1 MNGYLLLAIELAAI
15 LVVCVGVALF
25 LGWVLGKR
33 SARAKL
39 AAEQDSSSTP
49 ETDALKASRVNEKK
63 EPTPLTSRAVP
74 VIAQTSPVTAQSP
87 SPIVASASDPRQ
99 PVSSPSPFAPS
110 PSPTGNTTPAATGTA
125 QPDPLNDHTISDD
138 SDVDTHMIPRISD
151 QATSPAPEPKAADPR
166 LLEAEARANEA
177 ETKARDAETK
187 AREAEARV
195 EEANQRA
202 REAEAKAQEAEAKV
216 EEAEAKVEEAGQQIT
231 QADQRVTEAEAKAQ
245 EADQMAR
252 AAETRA
258 AEAETR
264 AQEANQH
271 INDAEQARRQVVE
284 LEERINKQEI
294 DMARLENRAT
304 TAWDKT
310 MPTLIERIESL
321 EDDLSHARREA
332 AELQAMLTSERDQ
345 ATPAPAPEADAEEEA
360 SEAEPVHEDPVDEDT
375 GQTEV
380 IKEDSWQTIGP
391 GTGAAQET
399 PIAFASSTLP
409 SMQPAKEHEEEDADT
424 EPEQDEESE
433 DLESAEETA
442 DAKADAPEEAES
454 ASVTAENATTEDAP
468 AEDAAKEAEPAS
480 VTAEDAATED
490 GSAEAV
496 DTDPVDESDK
506 HEEQQPTAEESVT
519 EESAEGEEPVVP
531 SHEQLA
537 PTAAVEH
544 EVEIPDHDTQDEEP
558 EAHDEEPEAHDE
570 EPEDLEPAAET
581 TDAKDDTPEEAES
594 ASVTAE
600 NATTEDAPA
609 EDAAKEAEPAS
620 VTAEDAATEDG
631 SAEAVDTDPVDE
643 SDKHEEQQPTAEE
656 SVTEESAEGE
666 EPVVPSHEQLAPT
679 AAVEHEVEIPDHD
692 TQGEEPEDLEPAE
705 ETADAKADAPEEAEQ
720 DEEATETR
728 LMPLIPEPT
737 FTDFDELTAAWKARE
752 TVRPEKKP
760 QSTTHTTTAWPEPE
774 DAEAVTATRLIPVI
788 KDEDPA
794 PRTNGT
800 NDLEALTDTGSFARL
815 IATGPAPEAPSF
827 TAPLDIPGTEYL
839 TPSTPAYPVTAH
851 HDDATIPDIPRIT
864 APIAQPF
871 DTKQNEATPDSRHDA
886 TPSTTDLLID
896 ETDVDEVPVTA
907 GLAEPEPAAD
917 PRINAGHIIAPQFS
931 MTKEH
936 DGILRSPLER
946 AGQQISISL
955 EEDYTLADP
964 IDDEIEVMDAPEEE
978 FPVGVGIPPEDYPRV
993 R

>member
-74 VIAQTSPVTAQSP
+74 VIAQTSPITAQSP

-110 PSPTGNTTPAATGTA
+110 TSPTGNTTPAETGTA
-125 QPDPLNDHTISDD
+125 RPDPLNDHTISDD

-166 LLEAEARANEA
+166 LLEAEVRANEA

-480 VTAEDAATED
+480 A
-490 GSAEAV
+490 
-496 DTDPVDESDK
+496 
-506 HEEQQPTAEESVT
+506 
-519 EESAEGEEPVVP
+519 
-531 SHEQLA
+531 
-537 PTAAVEH
+537 
-544 EVEIPDHDTQDEEP
+544 
-558 EAHDEEPEAHDE
+558 
-570 EPEDLEPAAET
+570 
-581 TDAKDDTPEEAES
+581 
-594 ASVTAE
+594 TAE

-609 EDAAKEAEPAS
+609 EDAPEEAEPVSA
-620 VTAEDAATEDG
+620 TAENAPEEDV

-643 SDKHEEQQPTAEE
+643 SDEHEEQQPTAEE

>member
-15 LVVCVGVALF
+15 LVVCVGLALF

-39 AAEQDSSSTP
+39 AAEQDSSQTP
-49 ETDALKASRVNEKK
+49 ATDALKTSRGEEKK
-63 EPTPLTSRAVP
+63 EPAPLTSRAVP
-74 VIAQTSPVTAQSP
+74 VTAQTSPVTTQPP
-87 SPIVASASDPRQ
+87 SPIVASASDPQQ

-110 PSPTGNTTPAATGTA
+110 PSPTGNAAPAETGTA
-125 QPDPLNDHTISDD
+125 RPDPLNDRTISDD
-138 SDVDTHMIPRISD
+138 SAVDTHLIPRIAD
-151 QATSPAPEPKAADPR
+151 QTTSPAPEPKASDPR
-166 LLEAEARANEA
+166 LLDAEARANEA
-177 ETKARDAETK
+177 ESKARDAESKTRDAETK
-187 AREAEARV
+187 AREAEARI

-216 EEAEAKVEEAGQQIT
+216 EAAEAKVEEAGQQIT
-231 QADQRVTEAEAKAQ
+231 QADQRVSEAEAKAQ
-245 EADQMAR
+245 EANQMAR

-264 AQEANQH
+264 VQEANQR

-332 AELQAMLTSERDQ
+332 AELQAMLASERDQ
-345 ATPAPAPEADAEEEA
+345 ATPTPAPEADTEEET
-360 SEAEPVHEDPVDEDT
+360 SEGEPVHEDT

-409 SMQPAKEHEEEDADT
+409 SMQPAKEDEGENEE
-424 EPEQDEESE
+424 PE
-433 DLESAEETA
+433 DLEPAEEAA
-442 DAKADAPEEAES
+442 DVKAAATEKPEPTN
-454 ASVTAENATTEDAP
+454 VTAEDAP
-468 AEDAAKEAEPAS
+468 AEDTPE
-480 VTAEDAATED
+480 EDAP
-490 GSAEAV
+490 AEAM
-496 DTDPVDESDK
+496 DTDPVDEKTDEN
-506 HEEQQPTAEESVT
+506 EEQQPTAEES
-519 EESAEGEEPVVP
+519 AEGEEPDVH

-537 PTAAVEH
+537 PTAVVEH
-544 EVEIPDHDTQDEEP
+544 EVEIPDHDT
-558 EAHDEEPEAHDE
+558 HDEEPA
-570 EPEDLEPAAET
+570 
-581 TDAKDDTPEEAES
+581 
-594 ASVTAE
+594 
-600 NATTEDAPA
+600 
-609 EDAAKEAEPAS
+609 
-620 VTAEDAATEDG
+620 
-631 SAEAVDTDPVDE
+631 
-643 SDKHEEQQPTAEE
+643 
-656 SVTEESAEGE
+656 
-666 EPVVPSHEQLAPT
+666 
-679 AAVEHEVEIPDHD
+679 
-692 TQGEEPEDLEPAE
+692 DLEPAE
-705 ETADAKADAPEEAEQ
+705 ETPDTNETADTKVAATEEPEP

-737 FTDFDELTAAWKARE
+737 FTNFDELTAAWKARE
-752 TVRPEKKP
+752 TVRSEEKP
-760 QSTTHTTTAWPEPE
+760 QSTSHTTTAWPEPE
-774 DAEAVTATRLIPVI
+774 DVEAVTATRLIPVI
-788 KDEDPA
+788 KDEEPA
-794 PRTNGT
+794 PRPNGKD
-800 NDLEALTDTGSFARL
+800 DLEALTDTGSFARL

-839 TPSTPAYPVTAH
+839 TPSTPAYPVTTH

-871 DTKQNEATPDSRHDA
+871 EAKQDDATPDSRHDA
-886 TPSTTDLLID
+886 TPSKSDLLID
-896 ETDVDEVPVTA
+896 ETEVDEVPVTA

-917 PRINAGHIIAPQFS
+917 PRVNAGHIIAPQFS

-946 AGQQISISL
+946 KGQQISISL

-964 IDDEIEVMDAPEEE
+964 IDEEIEVMDAPEEE
-978 FPVGVGIPPEDYPRV
+978 FPVGVGIPPEDYPRA

>member
-15 LVVCVGVALF
+15 LVVCVGLALF

-39 AAEQDSSSTP
+39 AAEQDSSQTP
-49 ETDALKASRVNEKK
+49 ATDALKTSRVEEKK

-74 VIAQTSPVTAQSP
+74 VTAQTSPVTTQPP
-87 SPIVASASDPRQ
+87 SPIVASASDPQQ

-110 PSPTGNTTPAATGTA
+110 PSPTGNAAPAETGTA
-125 QPDPLNDHTISDD
+125 RPDPLNDRTISDD
-138 SDVDTHMIPRISD
+138 SAVDTHLIPRIAD
-151 QATSPAPEPKAADPR
+151 QTTSPAPEPKASDPR
-166 LLEAEARANEA
+166 LLDAEARANEA
-177 ETKARDAETK
+177 ESKARDAETK
-187 AREAEARV
+187 AREAEVRI

-202 REAEAKAQEAEAKV
+202 R
-216 EEAEAKVEEAGQQIT
+216 
-231 QADQRVTEAEAKAQ
+231 EAEAKAQ

-264 AQEANQH
+264 VQEANQH

-332 AELQAMLTSERDQ
+332 AELQAMLASERDQ
-345 ATPAPAPEADAEEEA
+345 APPTPAPEADTEEEA
-360 SEAEPVHEDPVDEDT
+360 SEAEPVHEDT

-409 SMQPAKEHEEEDADT
+409 SMQPAKEDEGENEE
-424 EPEQDEESE
+424 PE
-433 DLESAEETA
+433 DLEPAEEAA
-442 DAKADAPEEAES
+442 DVKAAATEKPEPTN
-454 ASVTAENATTEDAP
+454 VTAEDAP
-468 AEDAAKEAEPAS
+468 AEDTPE
-480 VTAEDAATED
+480 EDAP
-490 GSAEAV
+490 AEAV
-496 DTDPVDESDK
+496 DTDPVDETEEN
-506 HEEQQPTAEESVT
+506 EEQQPTAEESIT
-519 EESAEGEEPVVP
+519 EDSTEGEEPDVH

-537 PTAAVEH
+537 PTAVVEH
-544 EVEIPDHDTQDEEP
+544 EVEIPDHDT
-558 EAHDEEPEAHDE
+558 HDEEPA
-570 EPEDLEPAAET
+570 
-581 TDAKDDTPEEAES
+581 
-594 ASVTAE
+594 
-600 NATTEDAPA
+600 
-609 EDAAKEAEPAS
+609 
-620 VTAEDAATEDG
+620 
-631 SAEAVDTDPVDE
+631 
-643 SDKHEEQQPTAEE
+643 
-656 SVTEESAEGE
+656 
-666 EPVVPSHEQLAPT
+666 
-679 AAVEHEVEIPDHD
+679 
-692 TQGEEPEDLEPAE
+692 DLEPAE
-705 ETADAKADAPEEAEQ
+705 ETPDTNETADTKVAATEESEP

-737 FTDFDELTAAWKARE
+737 FTNFDELTAAWKARE
-752 TVRPEKKP
+752 TVRSEEKP
-760 QSTTHTTTAWPEPE
+760 QSTSHTTTAWPEPE
-774 DAEAVTATRLIPVI
+774 DVEAVTATRLIPVI
-788 KDEDPA
+788 KEEEPA
-794 PRTNGT
+794 PRPNGKD
-800 NDLEALTDTGSFARL
+800 DLEALTDTGSFARL

-839 TPSTPAYPVTAH
+839 TPSTPAYPVTTH

-871 DTKQNEATPDSRHDA
+871 EAKQDDATPDSRHDA
-886 TPSTTDLLID
+886 TPSKSDLLID
-896 ETDVDEVPVTA
+896 ETEVDEVPVTA

-917 PRINAGHIIAPQFS
+917 PRVNAGHIIAPQFS

-946 AGQQISISL
+946 KGQQISISL

-964 IDDEIEVMDAPEEE
+964 IDEEIEVMDAPEEE
-978 FPVGVGIPPEDYPRV
+978 FPVGVGIPPEDYPRA

>member
-15 LVVCVGVALF
+15 LVVCVGLALF

-39 AAEQDSSSTP
+39 AAEQDSSQTP
-49 ETDALKASRVNEKK
+49 ATDALKTSRVEEKK

-74 VIAQTSPVTAQSP
+74 VTAQTSPVTTQPP
-87 SPIVASASDPRQ
+87 SPIVASASDPQQ

-110 PSPTGNTTPAATGTA
+110 PSPTGNAAPAETGTA
-125 QPDPLNDHTISDD
+125 RPDPLNDRTISDD
-138 SDVDTHMIPRISD
+138 SAVDTHLIPRIAD
-151 QATSPAPEPKAADPR
+151 QTTSPAPEPKASDPR
-166 LLEAEARANEA
+166 LLDAEARANEA
-177 ETKARDAETK
+177 ESKARDAETK
-187 AREAEARV
+187 AREAEARI

-216 EEAEAKVEEAGQQIT
+216 EAAEAKVEEAGQQIT
-231 QADQRVTEAEAKAQ
+231 QADQRVSEAEAKAQ
-245 EADQMAR
+245 EANQMAR

-264 AQEANQH
+264 VQEANQH

-332 AELQAMLTSERDQ
+332 AELQAMLASERDQ
-345 ATPAPAPEADAEEEA
+345 ATPTPAPEADTEEEV
-360 SEAEPVHEDPVDEDT
+360 SEAEPVHEDT

-409 SMQPAKEHEEEDADT
+409 SMQPAKEDEGENEE
-424 EPEQDEESE
+424 PE
-433 DLESAEETA
+433 DLEPAEEAA
-442 DAKADAPEEAES
+442 DVKAAATEKPEPAN
-454 ASVTAENATTEDAP
+454 VTAEDAP
-468 AEDAAKEAEPAS
+468 AEDTPE
-480 VTAEDAATED
+480 EDAP
-490 GSAEAV
+490 AEAV
-496 DTDPVDESDK
+496 DTDPVDEK
-506 HEEQQPTAEESVT
+506 TEEAEEQQPTAEESIT
-519 EESAEGEEPVVP
+519 EDSTESEEPDVH

-537 PTAAVEH
+537 PTAVVEH
-544 EVEIPDHDTQDEEP
+544 EVEIPDHDT
-558 EAHDEEPEAHDE
+558 HDEGPA
-570 EPEDLEPAAET
+570 DL
-581 TDAKDDTPEEAES
+581 K
-594 ASVTAE
+594 
-600 NATTEDAPA
+600 PA
-609 EDAAKEAEPAS
+609 EE
-620 VTAEDAATEDG
+620 T
-631 SAEAVDTDPVDE
+631 
-643 SDKHEEQQPTAEE
+643 
-656 SVTEESAEGE
+656 
-666 EPVVPSHEQLAPT
+666 
-679 AAVEHEVEIPDHD
+679 PD
-692 TQGEEPEDLEPAE
+692 AE
-705 ETADAKADAPEEAEQ
+705 ETADTKVAATKESEPEQ
-720 DEEATETR
+720 EATETR

-737 FTDFDELTAAWKARE
+737 FTNFDELTAAWKARE
-752 TVRPEKKP
+752 TVRSEEKP
-760 QSTTHTTTAWPEPE
+760 QSTSHTTTAWPEPE
-774 DAEAVTATRLIPVI
+774 DVEAVTATRLIPVI
-788 KDEDPA
+788 KEEEPA
-794 PRTNGT
+794 PRPNGKD
-800 NDLEALTDTGSFARL
+800 DLEALTDTGSFARL

-839 TPSTPAYPVTAH
+839 TPSTPAYPVTTH

-871 DTKQNEATPDSRHDA
+871 EAKQDDATPDSRHDA
-886 TPSTTDLLID
+886 TPSKSDLLID
-896 ETDVDEVPVTA
+896 ETEVDEVPVTA

-917 PRINAGHIIAPQFS
+917 PRVNAGHIIAPQFS

-946 AGQQISISL
+946 KGQQISISL

-964 IDDEIEVMDAPEEE
+964 INEEIEVMDAPEEE
-978 FPVGVGIPPEDYPRV
+978 FPVGVGIPPEDYPRA

>member
-15 LVVCVGVALF
+15 LVVCVGLALF

-39 AAEQDSSSTP
+39 AAEQDSSQTP
-49 ETDALKASRVNEKK
+49 ATDALKTSRVEEKK

-74 VIAQTSPVTAQSP
+74 VTAQTSPVTTQSP
-87 SPIVASASDPRQ
+87 SPIVASASDPQQ

-110 PSPTGNTTPAATGTA
+110 PSPTGNAAPAETGTA
-125 QPDPLNDHTISDD
+125 RPDPLNDHTISDD
-138 SDVDTHMIPRISD
+138 SAVDTHLIPRIAD
-151 QATSPAPEPKAADPR
+151 QTTSPAPEPEASDPR
-166 LLEAEARANEA
+166 LLDAEARANEA
-177 ETKARDAETK
+177 ESKARDAETK
-187 AREAEARV
+187 AREAEVRI

-216 EEAEAKVEEAGQQIT
+216 EAAEAKVEEAGQQIT
-231 QADQRVTEAEAKAQ
+231 QADQRVSEAEAKAQ

-264 AQEANQH
+264 VQEANQH

-332 AELQAMLTSERDQ
+332 AELQAMLASERDQ
-345 ATPAPAPEADAEEEA
+345 ATPTPAPEADTEEEA
-360 SEAEPVHEDPVDEDT
+360 SEAEPVHEDIVDEAT

-399 PIAFASSTLP
+399 PITFASSALP
-409 SMQPAKEHEEEDADT
+409 SMQPATEDEGENEE
-424 EPEQDEESE
+424 PE

-442 DAKADAPEEAES
+442 DAEEAADTEETADTKADATEEPEP
-454 ASVTAENATTEDAP
+454 T
-468 AEDAAKEAEPAS
+468 S
-480 VTAEDAATED
+480 VTAEDAP
-490 GSAEAV
+490 AEPV
-496 DTDPVDESDK
+496 DTDPVDEKTDGTEEN
-506 HEEQQPTAEESVT
+506 EEQQPTAEESAT
-519 EESAEGEEPVVP
+519 EESA
-531 SHEQLA
+531 A
-537 PTAAVEH
+537 T
-544 EVEIPDHDTQDEEP
+544 EEP
-558 EAHDEEPEAHDE
+558 EP
-570 EPEDLEPAAET
+570 
-581 TDAKDDTPEEAES
+581 
-594 ASVTAE
+594 
-600 NATTEDAPA
+600 
-609 EDAAKEAEPAS
+609 
-620 VTAEDAATEDG
+620 
-631 SAEAVDTDPVDE
+631 
-643 SDKHEEQQPTAEE
+643 
-656 SVTEESAEGE
+656 
-666 EPVVPSHEQLAPT
+666 
-679 AAVEHEVEIPDHD
+679 
-692 TQGEEPEDLEPAE
+692 
-705 ETADAKADAPEEAEQ
+705 

-737 FTDFDELTAAWKARE
+737 FTNFDELTAAWKERE
-752 TVRPEKKP
+752 TVRSEEKP
-760 QSTTHTTTAWPEPE
+760 QSTSHTTAWPEPE
-774 DAEAVTATRLIPVI
+774 DVEAVTATRLIPVI
-788 KDEDPA
+788 KDEEPA
-794 PRTNGT
+794 PRPNGKD
-800 NDLEALTDTGSFARL
+800 DLEALTDTGSFARL

-871 DTKQNEATPDSRHDA
+871 EAKQDDATPDSRHDA
-886 TPSTTDLLID
+886 TPSKSDLLID
-896 ETDVDEVPVTA
+896 ETEVDEVPVTA

-917 PRINAGHIIAPQFS
+917 PRVNAGHIIAPQFS

-946 AGQQISISL
+946 KGQQISISL

-964 IDDEIEVMDAPEEE
+964 IDEEIEVMDAPEEE
-978 FPVGVGIPPEDYPRV
+978 FPVGVGIPPEDYPRA

>member
-15 LVVCVGVALF
+15 LVVCVGLALF

-39 AAEQDSSSTP
+39 AAEQDSSQTP
-49 ETDALKASRVNEKK
+49 ATDALKTSRGEEKK
-63 EPTPLTSRAVP
+63 EPAPLTSRAVP
-74 VIAQTSPVTAQSP
+74 VTAQTSPVTTQPP
-87 SPIVASASDPRQ
+87 SPIVASASDPQQ

-110 PSPTGNTTPAATGTA
+110 PSPTGNAAPAETGTA
-125 QPDPLNDHTISDD
+125 RPDPLNDRTISDD
-138 SDVDTHMIPRISD
+138 SAVDTHLIPRIAD
-151 QATSPAPEPKAADPR
+151 QTTSPAPEPKASDPR
-166 LLEAEARANEA
+166 LLDAEARANEA
-177 ETKARDAETK
+177 ESKARDAESK
-187 AREAEARV
+187 AREAEARI

-216 EEAEAKVEEAGQQIT
+216 EAAEAKVEEAGQQIT
-231 QADQRVTEAEAKAQ
+231 QADQRVSEAEAKAQ
-245 EADQMAR
+245 EANQMAR

-264 AQEANQH
+264 VQEANQR

-332 AELQAMLTSERDQ
+332 AELQAMLASERDQ
-345 ATPAPAPEADAEEEA
+345 ATPTPAPEADTEEET
-360 SEAEPVHEDPVDEDT
+360 SEGEPVHEDT

-409 SMQPAKEHEEEDADT
+409 SMQPAKEDEGENEE
-424 EPEQDEESE
+424 PE
-433 DLESAEETA
+433 DLEPAEEAA
-442 DAKADAPEEAES
+442 DVKAAATEKPEPAN
-454 ASVTAENATTEDAP
+454 VTAEDAP
-468 AEDAAKEAEPAS
+468 AEDTPE
-480 VTAEDAATED
+480 EDAP
-490 GSAEAV
+490 AEAM
-496 DTDPVDESDK
+496 DTDPVDEKTDETEEN
-506 HEEQQPTAEESVT
+506 EEQQPTAEESIT
-519 EESAEGEEPVVP
+519 EDSTESEEPDVH

-537 PTAAVEH
+537 PTAVVEH
-544 EVEIPDHDTQDEEP
+544 EVEIPDHDT
-558 EAHDEEPEAHDE
+558 HDEEPA
-570 EPEDLEPAAET
+570 
-581 TDAKDDTPEEAES
+581 
-594 ASVTAE
+594 
-600 NATTEDAPA
+600 
-609 EDAAKEAEPAS
+609 
-620 VTAEDAATEDG
+620 
-631 SAEAVDTDPVDE
+631 
-643 SDKHEEQQPTAEE
+643 
-656 SVTEESAEGE
+656 
-666 EPVVPSHEQLAPT
+666 
-679 AAVEHEVEIPDHD
+679 
-692 TQGEEPEDLEPAE
+692 DLEPAE
-705 ETADAKADAPEEAEQ
+705 ETPDTNETADTKVAATEEPEP

-737 FTDFDELTAAWKARE
+737 FTNFDEFTAAWKARE
-752 TVRPEKKP
+752 TARSEKKP
-760 QSTTHTTTAWPEPE
+760 QSTSHTTTAWPEPE
-774 DAEAVTATRLIPVI
+774 DVEAVTATRLIPVI
-788 KDEDPA
+788 KDEEPA
-794 PRTNGT
+794 PRPNGKD
-800 NDLEALTDTGSFARL
+800 DLEALTDTGSFARL

-827 TAPLDIPGTEYL
+827 TAPLDIPETEYL
-839 TPSTPAYPVTAH
+839 TPSTPAYPVTTH

-871 DTKQNEATPDSRHDA
+871 EAKQDDATPDSRHDA
-886 TPSTTDLLID
+886 TPSKSDLLID
-896 ETDVDEVPVTA
+896 ETEVDEVPVTA

-917 PRINAGHIIAPQFS
+917 PRVNAGHIIAPQFS

-946 AGQQISISL
+946 KGQQISISL

-964 IDDEIEVMDAPEEE
+964 IDEEIEVMDAPEEE
-978 FPVGVGIPPEDYPRV
+978 FPVGVGIPPEDYPRA

>member
-15 LVVCVGVALF
+15 LVVCVGLALF

-39 AAEQDSSSTP
+39 AAEQDSSQTP
-49 ETDALKASRVNEKK
+49 ATDALKTSRVEEKK

-74 VIAQTSPVTAQSP
+74 VTAQTSPVTTQPP
-87 SPIVASASDPRQ
+87 SPIVASASDPQQ

-110 PSPTGNTTPAATGTA
+110 PSPTGNAAPAETGTA
-125 QPDPLNDHTISDD
+125 RPDPLNDRTISDD
-138 SDVDTHMIPRISD
+138 SAVDTHLIPRIAD
-151 QATSPAPEPKAADPR
+151 QTTSPAPEPKASDPR
-166 LLEAEARANEA
+166 LLDAEARANEA
-177 ETKARDAETK
+177 ESKARDAETK
-187 AREAEARV
+187 AREAEARI

-216 EEAEAKVEEAGQQIT
+216 EAAEAKVEEAGQQIT
-231 QADQRVTEAEAKAQ
+231 QADQRVSEAEAKAQ

-264 AQEANQH
+264 MQEANQH

-332 AELQAMLTSERDQ
+332 AELQAMLASERDQ
-345 ATPAPAPEADAEEEA
+345 ATPTPAPEADTEEET
-360 SEAEPVHEDPVDEDT
+360 SEGEPVHEDT

-409 SMQPAKEHEEEDADT
+409 SMQPAKEDEGENEE
-424 EPEQDEESE
+424 PE
-433 DLESAEETA
+433 DLEPAEEAA
-442 DAKADAPEEAES
+442 DVKAAATEEPEPAN
-454 ASVTAENATTEDAP
+454 VTAEDAP
-468 AEDAAKEAEPAS
+468 AEDTPE
-480 VTAEDAATED
+480 EDAP
-490 GSAEAV
+490 AEAM
-496 DTDPVDESDK
+496 DTDPVDEKTDETEEN
-506 HEEQQPTAEESVT
+506 EEQQPTAEESIT
-519 EESAEGEEPVVP
+519 EDSTESEEPDVH

-537 PTAAVEH
+537 PTAVVEH
-544 EVEIPDHDTQDEEP
+544 EVEIPDHDT
-558 EAHDEEPEAHDE
+558 HDEEPA
-570 EPEDLEPAAET
+570 DL
-581 TDAKDDTPEEAES
+581 
-594 ASVTAE
+594 
-600 NATTEDAPA
+600 
-609 EDAAKEAEPAS
+609 
-620 VTAEDAATEDG
+620 
-631 SAEAVDTDPVDE
+631 
-643 SDKHEEQQPTAEE
+643 
-656 SVTEESAEGE
+656 ESAEE
-666 EPVVPSHEQLAPT
+666 
-679 AAVEHEVEIPDHD
+679 AAD
-692 TQGEEPEDLEPAE
+692 TE
-705 ETADAKADAPEEAEQ
+705 ETADTKVAATEEPEP

-737 FTDFDELTAAWKARE
+737 FTNFDELTAAWKARE
-752 TVRPEKKP
+752 TVRSEEKP
-760 QSTTHTTTAWPEPE
+760 QSTSHTTAWPEPE
-774 DAEAVTATRLIPVI
+774 DVEAVTATRLIPVI
-788 KDEDPA
+788 KEEEPA
-794 PRTNGT
+794 PRPNGKD
-800 NDLEALTDTGSFARL
+800 DLEALTDTGSFARL

-839 TPSTPAYPVTAH
+839 TPSTPAYPVTTH

-871 DTKQNEATPDSRHDA
+871 EAKQDDATPDSRHDA
-886 TPSTTDLLID
+886 TPSKSDLLID
-896 ETDVDEVPVTA
+896 ETEVDEVPVTA

-917 PRINAGHIIAPQFS
+917 PRVNAGHIIAPQFS

-946 AGQQISISL
+946 KGQQISISL

-964 IDDEIEVMDAPEEE
+964 IDEEIEVMDAPEEE
-978 FPVGVGIPPEDYPRV
+978 FPVGVGIPPEDYPRP

>member
-15 LVVCVGVALF
+15 LVVCVGLALF

-39 AAEQDSSSTP
+39 AAEQDSSQTP
-49 ETDALKASRVNEKK
+49 ATDALKTSRVEEKK

-74 VIAQTSPVTAQSP
+74 VTAQTSPVTTQSP
-87 SPIVASASDPRQ
+87 SPIVASASDPQQ

-110 PSPTGNTTPAATGTA
+110 PSPTGNAAPAETGTA
-125 QPDPLNDHTISDD
+125 RPDPLNDHTISDD
-138 SDVDTHMIPRISD
+138 SAVDTHLIPRIAD
-151 QATSPAPEPKAADPR
+151 QTTSPAPEPEASDPR
-166 LLEAEARANEA
+166 LLDAEARANEA
-177 ETKARDAETK
+177 ESKARDAETK
-187 AREAEARV
+187 AREAEVRI

-216 EEAEAKVEEAGQQIT
+216 EAAEAKVEEAGQQIT
-231 QADQRVTEAEAKAQ
+231 QADQRVSEAEAKAQ

-264 AQEANQH
+264 VQEANQH

-332 AELQAMLTSERDQ
+332 AELQAMLASERDQ
-345 ATPAPAPEADAEEEA
+345 ATPTPAPEADTEEET
-360 SEAEPVHEDPVDEDT
+360 SEAEPVHEDIVDEAT

-399 PIAFASSTLP
+399 PITFASSALP
-409 SMQPAKEHEEEDADT
+409 SMQPATEDEGENEE
-424 EPEQDEESE
+424 PE

-442 DAKADAPEEAES
+442 DAEEAADTEETADTKADATEEPEP
-454 ASVTAENATTEDAP
+454 T
-468 AEDAAKEAEPAS
+468 S
-480 VTAEDAATED
+480 VTAEDAP
-490 GSAEAV
+490 AEPV
-496 DTDPVDESDK
+496 DTDPVDEKTDGTEEN
-506 HEEQQPTAEESVT
+506 EEQQPTAEESAT
-519 EESAEGEEPVVP
+519 EESA
-531 SHEQLA
+531 A
-537 PTAAVEH
+537 T
-544 EVEIPDHDTQDEEP
+544 EEP
-558 EAHDEEPEAHDE
+558 EP
-570 EPEDLEPAAET
+570 
-581 TDAKDDTPEEAES
+581 
-594 ASVTAE
+594 
-600 NATTEDAPA
+600 
-609 EDAAKEAEPAS
+609 
-620 VTAEDAATEDG
+620 
-631 SAEAVDTDPVDE
+631 
-643 SDKHEEQQPTAEE
+643 
-656 SVTEESAEGE
+656 
-666 EPVVPSHEQLAPT
+666 
-679 AAVEHEVEIPDHD
+679 
-692 TQGEEPEDLEPAE
+692 
-705 ETADAKADAPEEAEQ
+705 

-737 FTDFDELTAAWKARE
+737 FTNFDELTAAWKERE
-752 TVRPEKKP
+752 TVRSEKKP
-760 QSTTHTTTAWPEPE
+760 QSTSHTTAWPEPE
-774 DAEAVTATRLIPVI
+774 DVEAVTATRLIPVI
-788 KDEDPA
+788 KDEEPA
-794 PRTNGT
+794 PRPNGKD
-800 NDLEALTDTGSFARL
+800 DLEALTDTGSFARL

-871 DTKQNEATPDSRHDA
+871 EAKQDDATPDSRHDA
-886 TPSTTDLLID
+886 TPSKSDLLID
-896 ETDVDEVPVTA
+896 ETEVDEVPVTA

-917 PRINAGHIIAPQFS
+917 PRVNAGHIIAPQFS

-936 DGILRSPLER
+936 DGILRSPRER
-946 AGQQISISL
+946 KGQQISISL

-964 IDDEIEVMDAPEEE
+964 IDEEIEVMDAPEEE
-978 FPVGVGIPPEDYPRV
+978 FPVGVGIPPEDYPRA

>member
-15 LVVCVGVALF
+15 LVVCVGLALF

-39 AAEQDSSSTP
+39 AAEQDSSQTP
-49 ETDALKASRVNEKK
+49 ATDALKTSRVEEKK

-74 VIAQTSPVTAQSP
+74 VTAQTSPVTTQPP
-87 SPIVASASDPRQ
+87 SPIVASASDPKQ

-110 PSPTGNTTPAATGTA
+110 PSPTGNAAPAETGTA
-125 QPDPLNDHTISDD
+125 RPDPLNDRTISDD
-138 SDVDTHMIPRISD
+138 SAVDTHLIPRIAD
-151 QATSPAPEPKAADPR
+151 QTTSPAPEPKASDPR
-166 LLEAEARANEA
+166 LLDAEARANEA
-177 ETKARDAETK
+177 ESKARDAETK
-187 AREAEARV
+187 AREAEARI

-216 EEAEAKVEEAGQQIT
+216 EAAEAKVEEAGQQIT
-231 QADQRVTEAEAKAQ
+231 QADQRVSEAEAKAQ
-245 EADQMAR
+245 EANQMAR

-264 AQEANQH
+264 VQEANQH

-332 AELQAMLTSERDQ
+332 AELQAMLASERDQ
-345 ATPAPAPEADAEEEA
+345 ATPTPAPEADTEEEA
-360 SEAEPVHEDPVDEDT
+360 SEAEPVHEDT

-409 SMQPAKEHEEEDADT
+409 SMQPAKEDEGENEE
-424 EPEQDEESE
+424 PE
-433 DLESAEETA
+433 DLEPAEEAA
-442 DAKADAPEEAES
+442 DVKAAATEKPEPAN
-454 ASVTAENATTEDAP
+454 VTAEDAP
-468 AEDAAKEAEPAS
+468 AEDTPE
-480 VTAEDAATED
+480 EDAP
-490 GSAEAV
+490 AEAV
-496 DTDPVDESDK
+496 DTDPVDETEEN
-506 HEEQQPTAEESVT
+506 EEQQPTAEESIT
-519 EESAEGEEPVVP
+519 EDSTESEEPDVH

-537 PTAAVEH
+537 PTAVVEH
-544 EVEIPDHDTQDEEP
+544 EVEIPDHDT
-558 EAHDEEPEAHDE
+558 HDEEPA
-570 EPEDLEPAAET
+570 
-581 TDAKDDTPEEAES
+581 
-594 ASVTAE
+594 
-600 NATTEDAPA
+600 
-609 EDAAKEAEPAS
+609 
-620 VTAEDAATEDG
+620 
-631 SAEAVDTDPVDE
+631 
-643 SDKHEEQQPTAEE
+643 
-656 SVTEESAEGE
+656 
-666 EPVVPSHEQLAPT
+666 
-679 AAVEHEVEIPDHD
+679 
-692 TQGEEPEDLEPAE
+692 DLEPAE
-705 ETADAKADAPEEAEQ
+705 GTPDAEETADTKVAATKESEPEQ
-720 DEEATETR
+720 EATETR

-737 FTDFDELTAAWKARE
+737 FTNFDELTAAWKARE
-752 TVRPEKKP
+752 TVRSEEKP
-760 QSTTHTTTAWPEPE
+760 QSTSHTTTAWPEPE
-774 DAEAVTATRLIPVI
+774 DVEAVTATRLIPVI
-788 KDEDPA
+788 KEEEPA
-794 PRTNGT
+794 PRPNGKD
-800 NDLEALTDTGSFARL
+800 DLEALTDTGSFARL

-839 TPSTPAYPVTAH
+839 TPSTPAYPVTTH

-871 DTKQNEATPDSRHDA
+871 EAKQDDATPDSRHDA
-886 TPSTTDLLID
+886 TPSKSDLLID
-896 ETDVDEVPVTA
+896 ETEVDEVPVTA

-917 PRINAGHIIAPQFS
+917 PRVNAGHIIAPQFS

-946 AGQQISISL
+946 KGQQISISL

-964 IDDEIEVMDAPEEE
+964 INEEIEVMDAPEEE
-978 FPVGVGIPPEDYPRV
+978 FPVGVGIPPEDYPRA

>member
-15 LVVCVGVALF
+15 LVVCVGLALF

-39 AAEQDSSSTP
+39 AAEQDSSQTP
-49 ETDALKASRVNEKK
+49 ATDALKTSRGEEKK
-63 EPTPLTSRAVP
+63 EPAPLTSRAVP
-74 VIAQTSPVTAQSP
+74 VTAQTSPVTTQPP
-87 SPIVASASDPRQ
+87 SPIVASASDPQQ

-110 PSPTGNTTPAATGTA
+110 PSPTGNAAPAETGTA
-125 QPDPLNDHTISDD
+125 RPDPLNDRTISDD
-138 SDVDTHMIPRISD
+138 SAVDTHLIPRIAD
-151 QATSPAPEPKAADPR
+151 QTTSPAPEPKASDPR
-166 LLEAEARANEA
+166 LLDAEARANEA
-177 ETKARDAETK
+177 ESKARDAESKTRDAETK
-187 AREAEARV
+187 AREAEARI

-216 EEAEAKVEEAGQQIT
+216 EAAEAKVEEAGQQIT
-231 QADQRVTEAEAKAQ
+231 QADQRVSEAEAKAQ
-245 EADQMAR
+245 EANQMAR

-264 AQEANQH
+264 VQEANQH

-332 AELQAMLTSERDQ
+332 AELQAMLASERDQ
-345 ATPAPAPEADAEEEA
+345 ATPTPAPEADTEEET
-360 SEAEPVHEDPVDEDT
+360 SEGEPVHEDT

-409 SMQPAKEHEEEDADT
+409 SMQPAKEDEGENEE
-424 EPEQDEESE
+424 PE
-433 DLESAEETA
+433 DLEPAEEAA
-442 DAKADAPEEAES
+442 DVKAAATEKPEPTN
-454 ASVTAENATTEDAP
+454 VTAEDAP
-468 AEDAAKEAEPAS
+468 AEDTPE
-480 VTAEDAATED
+480 EDAP
-490 GSAEAV
+490 AEAM
-496 DTDPVDESDK
+496 DTDPVDEKTDEN
-506 HEEQQPTAEESVT
+506 EEQQPTAEES
-519 EESAEGEEPVVP
+519 AEGEEPDVH

-537 PTAAVEH
+537 PTAVVEH
-544 EVEIPDHDTQDEEP
+544 EVEIPDHDT
-558 EAHDEEPEAHDE
+558 HDEEPA
-570 EPEDLEPAAET
+570 
-581 TDAKDDTPEEAES
+581 
-594 ASVTAE
+594 
-600 NATTEDAPA
+600 
-609 EDAAKEAEPAS
+609 
-620 VTAEDAATEDG
+620 
-631 SAEAVDTDPVDE
+631 
-643 SDKHEEQQPTAEE
+643 
-656 SVTEESAEGE
+656 
-666 EPVVPSHEQLAPT
+666 
-679 AAVEHEVEIPDHD
+679 
-692 TQGEEPEDLEPAE
+692 DLEPAE
-705 ETADAKADAPEEAEQ
+705 ETPDTNETADTKVAATEEPEP

-737 FTDFDELTAAWKARE
+737 FTNFDELTAAWKARE
-752 TVRPEKKP
+752 TVRSEEKP
-760 QSTTHTTTAWPEPE
+760 QSTSHTTTAWPEPE
-774 DAEAVTATRLIPVI
+774 DVEAVTATRLIPVI
-788 KDEDPA
+788 KEKEPA
-794 PRTNGT
+794 PRPNGKD
-800 NDLEALTDTGSFARL
+800 DLEALTDTGSFARL

-839 TPSTPAYPVTAH
+839 TPTTPAYPVTAH

-871 DTKQNEATPDSRHDA
+871 EAKQDDAAPDSRHDA
-886 TPSTTDLLID
+886 TPSKNDLLID
-896 ETDVDEVPVTA
+896 ETEVDEVPVTA

-917 PRINAGHIIAPQFS
+917 PRVNAGHIIAPQFS

-946 AGQQISISL
+946 KGQQISISL

-964 IDDEIEVMDAPEEE
+964 IDEEIEVMDAPEEE
-978 FPVGVGIPPEDYPRV
+978 FPVGVGIPPEDYPRA

>member
-15 LVVCVGVALF
+15 LVVCVGLALF

-39 AAEQDSSSTP
+39 AAEQDSSQTP
-49 ETDALKASRVNEKK
+49 ATDALKTSRVEEKK

-74 VIAQTSPVTAQSP
+74 VTAQTSPVTTQPP
-87 SPIVASASDPRQ
+87 SPIVASASDPQQ

-110 PSPTGNTTPAATGTA
+110 PSPTGNAAPAETGTA
-125 QPDPLNDHTISDD
+125 RPDPLNDRTISDD
-138 SDVDTHMIPRISD
+138 SAVDTHLIPRIAD
-151 QATSPAPEPKAADPR
+151 QTTSPAPEPKASDPR
-166 LLEAEARANEA
+166 LLDAEARANEA
-177 ETKARDAETK
+177 ESKARDAE
-187 AREAEARV
+187 ARI

-216 EEAEAKVEEAGQQIT
+216 EAAEAKVEEAGQQIT
-231 QADQRVTEAEAKAQ
+231 QADQRVSEAEAKAQ
-245 EADQMAR
+245 EANQMAR

-264 AQEANQH
+264 VQEANQH

-332 AELQAMLTSERDQ
+332 AELQAMLASERDQ
-345 ATPAPAPEADAEEEA
+345 ATPTPAPEADTEEEA
-360 SEAEPVHEDPVDEDT
+360 SEAEPVHEET

-409 SMQPAKEHEEEDADT
+409 SMQPAKEDEGENEE
-424 EPEQDEESE
+424 PE
-433 DLESAEETA
+433 DLEPAEEAA
-442 DAKADAPEEAES
+442 DVKAAATEKPEPAN
-454 ASVTAENATTEDAP
+454 VTAEDAP
-468 AEDAAKEAEPAS
+468 AEDTPE
-480 VTAEDAATED
+480 EDAP
-490 GSAEAV
+490 AEAV
-496 DTDPVDESDK
+496 DTDPVDEKTDEA
-506 HEEQQPTAEESVT
+506 EEQQPTAEESIT
-519 EESAEGEEPVVP
+519 EESAEGEEPDVH

-537 PTAAVEH
+537 PTAVVEH
-544 EVEIPDHDTQDEEP
+544 EVEIPDHDT
-558 EAHDEEPEAHDE
+558 HDEGPA
-570 EPEDLEPAAET
+570 DL
-581 TDAKDDTPEEAES
+581 K
-594 ASVTAE
+594 
-600 NATTEDAPA
+600 PA
-609 EDAAKEAEPAS
+609 EE
-620 VTAEDAATEDG
+620 T
-631 SAEAVDTDPVDE
+631 
-643 SDKHEEQQPTAEE
+643 
-656 SVTEESAEGE
+656 
-666 EPVVPSHEQLAPT
+666 
-679 AAVEHEVEIPDHD
+679 PD
-692 TQGEEPEDLEPAE
+692 AE
-705 ETADAKADAPEEAEQ
+705 ETADTKVAATKESEP

-737 FTDFDELTAAWKARE
+737 FTNFDELTAAWKARE
-752 TVRPEKKP
+752 TVRSEEKP
-760 QSTTHTTTAWPEPE
+760 QSTSHTTTAWPEPE
-774 DAEAVTATRLIPVI
+774 DVEAVTATRLIPVI
-788 KDEDPA
+788 KEEEPA
-794 PRTNGT
+794 PRPNGKD
-800 NDLEALTDTGSFARL
+800 DLEALTDTGSFARL

-839 TPSTPAYPVTAH
+839 TPSTPAYPVTTH

-871 DTKQNEATPDSRHDA
+871 EAKQDDATPDSRHDA
-886 TPSTTDLLID
+886 TPSKSDLLID
-896 ETDVDEVPVTA
+896 ETEVDEVPVTA

-917 PRINAGHIIAPQFS
+917 PRVNAGHIIAPQFS

-946 AGQQISISL
+946 KGQQISISL

-964 IDDEIEVMDAPEEE
+964 IDEEIEVMDAPEEE
-978 FPVGVGIPPEDYPRV
+978 FPVGVGIPPEDYPRA

>member
-15 LVVCVGVALF
+15 LVVCVGLALF

-39 AAEQDSSSTP
+39 AAEQDSSQTP
-49 ETDALKASRVNEKK
+49 ATDALKTSRVEEKK

-74 VIAQTSPVTAQSP
+74 VTAQTSPVTTQSP
-87 SPIVASASDPRQ
+87 SPIVASASDPQQ

-110 PSPTGNTTPAATGTA
+110 PSPTGNAAPAETGTA
-125 QPDPLNDHTISDD
+125 RPDPLNDHTISDD
-138 SDVDTHMIPRISD
+138 SAVDTHLIPRIAD
-151 QATSPAPEPKAADPR
+151 QTTSPAPEPEASDPR
-166 LLEAEARANEA
+166 LLDAEARANEA
-177 ETKARDAETK
+177 ESKARDAETK
-187 AREAEARV
+187 AREAEVRI

-216 EEAEAKVEEAGQQIT
+216 EAAEAKVEEAGQQIT
-231 QADQRVTEAEAKAQ
+231 QADQRVSEAEAKAQ

-264 AQEANQH
+264 VQEANQH

-332 AELQAMLTSERDQ
+332 AELQAMLASERDQ
-345 ATPAPAPEADAEEEA
+345 ATPTPAPEADTEEEA
-360 SEAEPVHEDPVDEDT
+360 SEAEPVHEDIVDEAT

-399 PIAFASSTLP
+399 PITFASSALP
-409 SMQPAKEHEEEDADT
+409 SMQPATEDEGENEE
-424 EPEQDEESE
+424 PE

-442 DAKADAPEEAES
+442 DAEEAADTEETADTKADATEEPEP
-454 ASVTAENATTEDAP
+454 T
-468 AEDAAKEAEPAS
+468 S
-480 VTAEDAATED
+480 VTAEDAP
-490 GSAEAV
+490 AEPV
-496 DTDPVDESDK
+496 DTDPVDEKTDGTEEN
-506 HEEQQPTAEESVT
+506 EEQQPTAEESAT
-519 EESAEGEEPVVP
+519 EESA
-531 SHEQLA
+531 A
-537 PTAAVEH
+537 T
-544 EVEIPDHDTQDEEP
+544 EEP
-558 EAHDEEPEAHDE
+558 EP
-570 EPEDLEPAAET
+570 
-581 TDAKDDTPEEAES
+581 
-594 ASVTAE
+594 
-600 NATTEDAPA
+600 
-609 EDAAKEAEPAS
+609 
-620 VTAEDAATEDG
+620 
-631 SAEAVDTDPVDE
+631 
-643 SDKHEEQQPTAEE
+643 
-656 SVTEESAEGE
+656 
-666 EPVVPSHEQLAPT
+666 
-679 AAVEHEVEIPDHD
+679 
-692 TQGEEPEDLEPAE
+692 
-705 ETADAKADAPEEAEQ
+705 

-737 FTDFDELTAAWKARE
+737 FTNFDELTAAWKERE
-752 TVRPEKKP
+752 TVRSEKKP
-760 QSTTHTTTAWPEPE
+760 QSTSHTTAWPEPE
-774 DAEAVTATRLIPVI
+774 DVEAVTATRLIPVI
-788 KDEDPA
+788 KDEELA
-794 PRTNGT
+794 PRPNGKD
-800 NDLEALTDTGSFARL
+800 DLEALTDTGSFARL

-864 APIAQPF
+864 ALIAQPF
-871 DTKQNEATPDSRHDA
+871 EAKQDDATPDSRHDA
-886 TPSTTDLLID
+886 TPSKSDLLID
-896 ETDVDEVPVTA
+896 ETEVDEVPVTA

-917 PRINAGHIIAPQFS
+917 PRVNAGHIIAPQFS

-946 AGQQISISL
+946 KGQQISISL

-964 IDDEIEVMDAPEEE
+964 IDEEIEVMDAPEEE
-978 FPVGVGIPPEDYPRV
+978 FPVGVGIPPEDYPRA

>member
-15 LVVCVGVALF
+15 LVVCVGLALF

-39 AAEQDSSSTP
+39 AAEQDSSQTP
-49 ETDALKASRVNEKK
+49 ATDALKTSRGEEKK
-63 EPTPLTSRAVP
+63 EPAPLTSRAVP
-74 VIAQTSPVTAQSP
+74 VTAQTSPVTTQPP
-87 SPIVASASDPRQ
+87 SPIVASASDPQQ

-110 PSPTGNTTPAATGTA
+110 PSPTGNAAPAETGTA
-125 QPDPLNDHTISDD
+125 RPDPLNDRTISDD
-138 SDVDTHMIPRISD
+138 SAVDTHLIPRIAD
-151 QATSPAPEPKAADPR
+151 QTTSPAPEPKASDPR
-166 LLEAEARANEA
+166 LLDAEARANEA
-177 ETKARDAETK
+177 ESKARDAESKTRDAETK
-187 AREAEARV
+187 AREAEARI

-216 EEAEAKVEEAGQQIT
+216 EAAEAKVEEAGQQIT
-231 QADQRVTEAEAKAQ
+231 QADQRVSEAEAKAQ
-245 EADQMAR
+245 EANQMAR

-264 AQEANQH
+264 VQEANQR

-332 AELQAMLTSERDQ
+332 AELQAMLASERDQ
-345 ATPAPAPEADAEEEA
+345 ATPTPAPEADTEEET
-360 SEAEPVHEDPVDEDT
+360 SEAEPVHEDIVDEDT

-409 SMQPAKEHEEEDADT
+409 SMQPAKEDEGENEE
-424 EPEQDEESE
+424 PE

-442 DAKADAPEEAES
+442 DAEEAADIKAAATEKPEP
-454 ASVTAENATTEDAP
+454 ANVTAEDAP
-468 AEDAAKEAEPAS
+468 AEDTPE
-480 VTAEDAATED
+480 EDAP
-490 GSAEAV
+490 AEAM
-496 DTDPVDESDK
+496 DTDPVDEK
-506 HEEQQPTAEESVT
+506 TEENEEQQPTAEESIT
-519 EESAEGEEPVVP
+519 EDSTESEEPDVH

-537 PTAAVEH
+537 PTAVVEH
-544 EVEIPDHDTQDEEP
+544 EVEIPDHDT
-558 EAHDEEPEAHDE
+558 HDEEPA
-570 EPEDLEPAAET
+570 
-581 TDAKDDTPEEAES
+581 
-594 ASVTAE
+594 
-600 NATTEDAPA
+600 
-609 EDAAKEAEPAS
+609 
-620 VTAEDAATEDG
+620 
-631 SAEAVDTDPVDE
+631 
-643 SDKHEEQQPTAEE
+643 
-656 SVTEESAEGE
+656 
-666 EPVVPSHEQLAPT
+666 
-679 AAVEHEVEIPDHD
+679 
-692 TQGEEPEDLEPAE
+692 DLEPAE
-705 ETADAKADAPEEAEQ
+705 ETPDTNETADTKVAATEEPEP

-737 FTDFDELTAAWKARE
+737 FTNFDELTAAWKARE
-752 TVRPEKKP
+752 TVRSEEKP
-760 QSTTHTTTAWPEPE
+760 QSTSHTTAWPEPE
-774 DAEAVTATRLIPVI
+774 DVEAVTATRLIPVI
-788 KDEDPA
+788 KDEEPA
-794 PRTNGT
+794 PRPNGKD
-800 NDLEALTDTGSFARL
+800 DLEALTDTGSFARL

-839 TPSTPAYPVTAH
+839 TPSTPAYPVTTH

-871 DTKQNEATPDSRHDA
+871 EAKQDDATPDSRHDA
-886 TPSTTDLLID
+886 TPSKSDLLID
-896 ETDVDEVPVTA
+896 ETEVDEVPVTA

-917 PRINAGHIIAPQFS
+917 PRVNAGHIIAPQFS

-946 AGQQISISL
+946 KGQQISISL

-964 IDDEIEVMDAPEEE
+964 IDEEIEVMDAPEEE
-978 FPVGVGIPPEDYPRV
+978 FPVGVGIPPEDYPRA

>member
-15 LVVCVGVALF
+15 LVVCVGLALF

-39 AAEQDSSSTP
+39 AAEQDSSQTP
-49 ETDALKASRVNEKK
+49 ATDALKTSRGEEKK
-63 EPTPLTSRAVP
+63 EPAPLTSRAVP
-74 VIAQTSPVTAQSP
+74 VTAQTSPVTTQPP
-87 SPIVASASDPRQ
+87 SPIVASASDPQQ

-110 PSPTGNTTPAATGTA
+110 PSPTGNAAPAETGTA
-125 QPDPLNDHTISDD
+125 RPDPLNDRTISDD
-138 SDVDTHMIPRISD
+138 SAVDTHLIPRIAD
-151 QATSPAPEPKAADPR
+151 QTTSPAPEPKASDPR
-166 LLEAEARANEA
+166 LLDAEARANEA
-177 ETKARDAETK
+177 ESKARDAESKTRDAETK
-187 AREAEARV
+187 AREAEARI

-216 EEAEAKVEEAGQQIT
+216 EAAEAKVEEAGQQIT
-231 QADQRVTEAEAKAQ
+231 QADQRVSEAEAKAQ
-245 EADQMAR
+245 EANQMAR

-264 AQEANQH
+264 VQEANQR

-332 AELQAMLTSERDQ
+332 AELQAMLASERDQ
-345 ATPAPAPEADAEEEA
+345 ATPTPAPEADTEEET
-360 SEAEPVHEDPVDEDT
+360 SEGEPVHEDT

-409 SMQPAKEHEEEDADT
+409 SMQPAKED
-424 EPEQDEESE
+424 
-433 DLESAEETA
+433 
-442 DAKADAPEEAES
+442 
-454 ASVTAENATTEDAP
+454 
-468 AEDAAKEAEPAS
+468 
-480 VTAEDAATED
+480 
-490 GSAEAV
+490 
-496 DTDPVDESDK
+496 
-506 HEEQQPTAEESVT
+506 
-519 EESAEGEEPVVP
+519 EGE
-531 SHEQLA
+531 
-537 PTAAVEH
+537 
-544 EVEIPDHDTQDEEP
+544 
-558 EAHDEEPEAHDE
+558 
-570 EPEDLEPAAET
+570 
-581 TDAKDDTPEEAES
+581 
-594 ASVTAE
+594 
-600 NATTEDAPA
+600 N
-609 EDAAKEAEPAS
+609 
-620 VTAEDAATEDG
+620 
-631 SAEAVDTDPVDE
+631 
-643 SDKHEEQQPTAEE
+643 
-656 SVTEESAEGE
+656 
-666 EPVVPSHEQLAPT
+666 
-679 AAVEHEVEIPDHD
+679 
-692 TQGEEPEDLEPAE
+692 EEPEDLEPAE
-705 ETADAKADAPEEAEQ
+705 ETADAEEAADIKAAATEKPEPANVTAEDAPAEDTPEEDAPAEAMDTDPVDEKTEENEEQQPTAEESITEDSTESEEPDVHSHEQLAPTAVVEHEVEIPDHDTHDEEPADLESAEEAADTEETADTKVAATEEPEP

-737 FTDFDELTAAWKARE
+737 FTNFDELTAAWKARE
-752 TVRPEKKP
+752 TVRSEEKP
-760 QSTTHTTTAWPEPE
+760 QSTSHTTAWPEPE
-774 DAEAVTATRLIPVI
+774 DVEAVTATRLIPVI
-788 KDEDPA
+788 KDEEPA
-794 PRTNGT
+794 PRPNGKD
-800 NDLEALTDTGSFARL
+800 DLEALTDTGSFARL

-827 TAPLDIPGTEYL
+827 TAPLDIPETEYL
-839 TPSTPAYPVTAH
+839 TPSTPAYPVTTH

-871 DTKQNEATPDSRHDA
+871 EAKQDDATPDSRHDA
-886 TPSTTDLLID
+886 TPSKSDLLID
-896 ETDVDEVPVTA
+896 ETEVDEVPVTA

-917 PRINAGHIIAPQFS
+917 PRVNAGHIIAPQFS

-946 AGQQISISL
+946 KRQQISISL

-964 IDDEIEVMDAPEEE
+964 IDEEIEVMDAPEEE
-978 FPVGVGIPPEDYPRV
+978 FPVGVGIPPEDYPRA

>member
-15 LVVCVGVALF
+15 LVVCVGLALF

-39 AAEQDSSSTP
+39 AAEQDSSQTP
-49 ETDALKASRVNEKK
+49 ATDALKTSRVEEKK

-74 VIAQTSPVTAQSP
+74 VTAQTSPVTTQPP
-87 SPIVASASDPRQ
+87 SPIVASASDPQQ

-110 PSPTGNTTPAATGTA
+110 PSPTGNAAPAETGTA
-125 QPDPLNDHTISDD
+125 RPDPLNDRTISDD
-138 SDVDTHMIPRISD
+138 SAVDTHLIPRIAD
-151 QATSPAPEPKAADPR
+151 QTTSPAPEPKASDPR
-166 LLEAEARANEA
+166 LLDAEARANEA
-177 ETKARDAETK
+177 ESK
-187 AREAEARV
+187 AREAEAMI

-216 EEAEAKVEEAGQQIT
+216 EAAEAKVEEAGQQIT
-231 QADQRVTEAEAKAQ
+231 QADQRVSEAEAKAQ
-245 EADQMAR
+245 EANQMAR

-264 AQEANQH
+264 VQEANQR

-332 AELQAMLTSERDQ
+332 AELQAMLASERDQ
-345 ATPAPAPEADAEEEA
+345 ATPTPAPEADTEEET
-360 SEAEPVHEDPVDEDT
+360 SEAEPVHEDIVDEDT

-409 SMQPAKEHEEEDADT
+409 SMQPAKEDEGENEE
-424 EPEQDEESE
+424 PE

-442 DAKADAPEEAES
+442 DAEEAADTKVAATEEPEP
-454 ASVTAENATTEDAP
+454 ANVTAEDAP
-468 AEDAAKEAEPAS
+468 AEAM
-480 VTAEDAATED
+480 
-490 GSAEAV
+490 
-496 DTDPVDESDK
+496 DTDPVDEKTDETEEN
-506 HEEQQPTAEESVT
+506 EEQQPTAEES
-519 EESAEGEEPVVP
+519 AEGEEPDVH

-537 PTAAVEH
+537 PTAVVEH
-544 EVEIPDHDTQDEEP
+544 EVEIPDHDT
-558 EAHDEEPEAHDE
+558 HDEEPA
-570 EPEDLEPAAET
+570 
-581 TDAKDDTPEEAES
+581 
-594 ASVTAE
+594 
-600 NATTEDAPA
+600 
-609 EDAAKEAEPAS
+609 
-620 VTAEDAATEDG
+620 
-631 SAEAVDTDPVDE
+631 
-643 SDKHEEQQPTAEE
+643 
-656 SVTEESAEGE
+656 
-666 EPVVPSHEQLAPT
+666 
-679 AAVEHEVEIPDHD
+679 
-692 TQGEEPEDLEPAE
+692 DLEPAE
-705 ETADAKADAPEEAEQ
+705 ETPDTNETADTKVAATEEPEP

-737 FTDFDELTAAWKARE
+737 FTNFDELTAAWKARE
-752 TVRPEKKP
+752 TVRSEEKP
-760 QSTTHTTTAWPEPE
+760 QSTSHTTTAWPEPE
-774 DAEAVTATRLIPVI
+774 DVEAVTATRLIPVI
-788 KDEDPA
+788 KDEEPA
-794 PRTNGT
+794 PRPNGKD
-800 NDLEALTDTGSFARL
+800 DLEALTDTGSFARL

-839 TPSTPAYPVTAH
+839 TPSTPAYPVTTH

-871 DTKQNEATPDSRHDA
+871 EAKQDDATPDSRHDA
-886 TPSTTDLLID
+886 TPSKSDLLID
-896 ETDVDEVPVTA
+896 ETEVDEVPVTA

-917 PRINAGHIIAPQFS
+917 PRVNAGHIIAPQFS

-946 AGQQISISL
+946 KGQQISISL

-964 IDDEIEVMDAPEEE
+964 IDEEIEVMDAPEEE
-978 FPVGVGIPPEDYPRV
+978 FPVGVGIPPEDYPRA

>member
-15 LVVCVGVALF
+15 LVVCVGLALF

-39 AAEQDSSSTP
+39 AAEQDSSQTP
-49 ETDALKASRVNEKK
+49 ATDALKTSRGEEKK
-63 EPTPLTSRAVP
+63 EPAPLTSRAVP
-74 VIAQTSPVTAQSP
+74 VTAQTSPVTTQPP
-87 SPIVASASDPRQ
+87 SPIVASASDPQQ

-110 PSPTGNTTPAATGTA
+110 PSPTGNAAPAETGTA
-125 QPDPLNDHTISDD
+125 RPDPLNDRTISDD
-138 SDVDTHMIPRISD
+138 SAVDTHLIPRIAD
-151 QATSPAPEPKAADPR
+151 QTTSPAPEPKASDPR
-166 LLEAEARANEA
+166 LLDAEARANEA
-177 ETKARDAETK
+177 ESKARDAETK
-187 AREAEARV
+187 AREAEARI

-216 EEAEAKVEEAGQQIT
+216 EAAEAKVEEAGQQIT
-231 QADQRVTEAEAKAQ
+231 QADQRVSEAEAKAQ
-245 EADQMAR
+245 EANQMAR

-264 AQEANQH
+264 VQEANQR

-332 AELQAMLTSERDQ
+332 AELQAMLASERDQ
-345 ATPAPAPEADAEEEA
+345 ATPTPAPEADTEEEA
-360 SEAEPVHEDPVDEDT
+360 SEGEPVHEDT

-409 SMQPAKEHEEEDADT
+409 SMQPAKEDEGENEE
-424 EPEQDEESE
+424 PE
-433 DLESAEETA
+433 DLEPAEEAA
-442 DAKADAPEEAES
+442 DVKAAATEKPEPAN
-454 ASVTAENATTEDAP
+454 VTAEDAP
-468 AEDAAKEAEPAS
+468 AEDAP
-480 VTAEDAATED
+480 
-490 GSAEAV
+490 AEAV
-496 DTDPVDESDK
+496 DTDPVDETEEN
-506 HEEQQPTAEESVT
+506 EEQQPTAEES
-519 EESAEGEEPVVP
+519 AEGEEPDVH

-537 PTAAVEH
+537 PTAVVEH
-544 EVEIPDHDTQDEEP
+544 EVEIPDHDT
-558 EAHDEEPEAHDE
+558 HDEEPA
-570 EPEDLEPAAET
+570 
-581 TDAKDDTPEEAES
+581 
-594 ASVTAE
+594 
-600 NATTEDAPA
+600 
-609 EDAAKEAEPAS
+609 
-620 VTAEDAATEDG
+620 
-631 SAEAVDTDPVDE
+631 
-643 SDKHEEQQPTAEE
+643 
-656 SVTEESAEGE
+656 
-666 EPVVPSHEQLAPT
+666 
-679 AAVEHEVEIPDHD
+679 
-692 TQGEEPEDLEPAE
+692 DLEPAE
-705 ETADAKADAPEEAEQ
+705 ETPDTNETADTKVAATEEPEP

-737 FTDFDELTAAWKARE
+737 FTNFDELTAAWKARE
-752 TVRPEKKP
+752 TVRSEEKP
-760 QSTTHTTTAWPEPE
+760 QSTSHTTTAWPEPE
-774 DAEAVTATRLIPVI
+774 DVEAVTATRLIPVI
-788 KDEDPA
+788 KEKEPA
-794 PRTNGT
+794 PRPNGKD
-800 NDLEALTDTGSFARL
+800 DLEALTDTGSFARL

-839 TPSTPAYPVTAH
+839 TPTTPAYPVTAH

-871 DTKQNEATPDSRHDA
+871 EAKQDDAAPDSRHDA
-886 TPSTTDLLID
+886 TPSKNDLLID
-896 ETDVDEVPVTA
+896 ETEVDEVPVTA

-917 PRINAGHIIAPQFS
+917 PRVNAGHIIAPQFS

-946 AGQQISISL
+946 KGQQISISL

-964 IDDEIEVMDAPEEE
+964 IDEEIEVMDAPEEE
-978 FPVGVGIPPEDYPRV
+978 FPVGVGIPPEDYPRA

>member
-15 LVVCVGVALF
+15 LVVCVGLALF

-74 VIAQTSPVTAQSP
+74 VIAQTSPITAQSP

-110 PSPTGNTTPAATGTA
+110 LSPTGNTTPAETGTA
-125 QPDPLNDHTISDD
+125 RPDPLNDHTISDD

-345 ATPAPAPEADAEEEA
+345 TTPAPAPEADAEEEA
-360 SEAEPVHEDPVDEDT
+360 SEAEPIHEDPVDEDT

-409 SMQPAKEHEEEDADT
+409 SMQPAKEHEEKDADT

-454 ASVTAENATTEDAP
+454 VSVTAEEAPEED
-468 AEDAAKEAEPAS
+468 
-480 VTAEDAATED
+480 V
-490 GSAEAV
+490 SAEAV
-496 DTDPVDESDK
+496 DTDPVDEN
-506 HEEQQPTAEESVT
+506 EEQQPTAEES
-519 EESAEGEEPVVP
+519 AEGEEPDVP

-558 EAHDEEPEAHDE
+558 EAHD
-570 EPEDLEPAAET
+570 
-581 TDAKDDTPEEAES
+581 
-594 ASVTAE
+594 
-600 NATTEDAPA
+600 
-609 EDAAKEAEPAS
+609 
-620 VTAEDAATEDG
+620 
-631 SAEAVDTDPVDE
+631 
-643 SDKHEEQQPTAEE
+643 
-656 SVTEESAEGE
+656 
-666 EPVVPSHEQLAPT
+666 
-679 AAVEHEVEIPDHD
+679 
-692 TQGEEPEDLEPAE
+692 EEPEDLEPAE

-871 DTKQNEATPDSRHDA
+871 DTKQNEVTPDSRHDA

-964 IDDEIEVMDAPEEE
+964 IDEEIEVMDAPEEE

>member
-15 LVVCVGVALF
+15 LVVCVGLALF

-39 AAEQDSSSTP
+39 AAEQDSSQTP
-49 ETDALKASRVNEKK
+49 ATDALKTSRGEEKK
-63 EPTPLTSRAVP
+63 EPAPLTSRAVP
-74 VIAQTSPVTAQSP
+74 VTAQTSPVTTQPP
-87 SPIVASASDPRQ
+87 SPIVASASDPQQ

-110 PSPTGNTTPAATGTA
+110 PSPTGNAAPAETGTA
-125 QPDPLNDHTISDD
+125 RPDPLNDRTISDD
-138 SDVDTHMIPRISD
+138 SAVDTHLIPRIAD
-151 QATSPAPEPKAADPR
+151 QTTSPAPEPKASDPR
-166 LLEAEARANEA
+166 LLDAEARANEA
-177 ETKARDAETK
+177 ESKARDAETK
-187 AREAEARV
+187 AREAEDRI

-216 EEAEAKVEEAGQQIT
+216 EAAEAKVEEAGQQIT
-231 QADQRVTEAEAKAQ
+231 QADQRVSEAEAKAQ
-245 EADQMAR
+245 EANQMAR

-264 AQEANQH
+264 VQEANQH

-332 AELQAMLTSERDQ
+332 AELQAMLASERDQ
-345 ATPAPAPEADAEEEA
+345 ATPTPAPEADTEEEA
-360 SEAEPVHEDPVDEDT
+360 SEGEPVHEDT

-409 SMQPAKEHEEEDADT
+409 SMQPAKEDEGENEE
-424 EPEQDEESE
+424 PE
-433 DLESAEETA
+433 DLEPAEEAA
-442 DAKADAPEEAES
+442 DVKAAATEKPEPAN
-454 ASVTAENATTEDAP
+454 VTAEDAP
-468 AEDAAKEAEPAS
+468 AEDTPE
-480 VTAEDAATED
+480 EDAP
-490 GSAEAV
+490 AEAM
-496 DTDPVDESDK
+496 DTDPVDEK
-506 HEEQQPTAEESVT
+506 TEENEEQQPTAEESIT
-519 EESAEGEEPVVP
+519 EDSTESEEPDVH

-537 PTAAVEH
+537 PTAVVEH
-544 EVEIPDHDTQDEEP
+544 EVEIPDHDT
-558 EAHDEEPEAHDE
+558 HDEEPA
-570 EPEDLEPAAET
+570 
-581 TDAKDDTPEEAES
+581 
-594 ASVTAE
+594 
-600 NATTEDAPA
+600 
-609 EDAAKEAEPAS
+609 
-620 VTAEDAATEDG
+620 
-631 SAEAVDTDPVDE
+631 
-643 SDKHEEQQPTAEE
+643 
-656 SVTEESAEGE
+656 
-666 EPVVPSHEQLAPT
+666 
-679 AAVEHEVEIPDHD
+679 
-692 TQGEEPEDLEPAE
+692 DLEPAE
-705 ETADAKADAPEEAEQ
+705 ETPDTNETADTKVAATEEPEP
-720 DEEATETR
+720 DEEATKTR

-737 FTDFDELTAAWKARE
+737 FTNFDELTAAWKARE
-752 TVRPEKKP
+752 TVRSEEKP
-760 QSTTHTTTAWPEPE
+760 QSTSHTTAWPEPE
-774 DAEAVTATRLIPVI
+774 DVEAVTATRLIPVI
-788 KDEDPA
+788 KEEEPA
-794 PRTNGT
+794 PRPNGKD
-800 NDLEALTDTGSFARL
+800 DLEALTDTGSFARL

-839 TPSTPAYPVTAH
+839 TPTTPAYPVTAH

-871 DTKQNEATPDSRHDA
+871 EAKQDDATPDSRHDA
-886 TPSTTDLLID
+886 TPSKSDLLID
-896 ETDVDEVPVTA
+896 ETEVDEVPVTA

-917 PRINAGHIIAPQFS
+917 PRVNAGHIIAPQFS

-946 AGQQISISL
+946 KGQQISISL

-964 IDDEIEVMDAPEEE
+964 IDEEIEVMDAPEEE
-978 FPVGVGIPPEDYPRV
+978 FPVGVGIPPEDYPRA

>member
-15 LVVCVGVALF
+15 LVVCVGLALF

-39 AAEQDSSSTP
+39 TTEQDSSQTP
-49 ETDALKASRVNEKK
+49 ATDALKTSRVEEKK

-74 VIAQTSPVTAQSP
+74 VTAQTSPVTTQSP
-87 SPIVASASDPRQ
+87 SPIMASASDPQQ

-110 PSPTGNTTPAATGTA
+110 PSPTSNAAPAETGTTR
-125 QPDPLNDHTISDD
+125 PDPLNDHTISDD
-138 SDVDTHMIPRISD
+138 SAVDTHLIPRIAD
-151 QATSPAPEPKAADPR
+151 QTTSPAPEPKASDPR
-166 LLEAEARANEA
+166 LLDAEARANEA
-177 ETKARDAETK
+177 ESK
-187 AREAEARV
+187 AREAEARI

-202 REAEAKAQEAEAKV
+202 REAETKAQEAEAKV
-216 EEAEAKVEEAGQQIT
+216 EAAEAKVEEAGQQIT
-231 QADQRVTEAEAKAQ
+231 QADQRVSEAEAKAQ

-264 AQEANQH
+264 MQEANQH

-332 AELQAMLTSERDQ
+332 AELQAMLASERDQ
-345 ATPAPAPEADAEEEA
+345 STPTPAPEADTEEET
-360 SEAEPVHEDPVDEDT
+360 SEAEPVHEDTFNEDT

-409 SMQPAKEHEEEDADT
+409 SMQPAKEDKET
-424 EPEQDEESE
+424 EPEQDKETEPEQDKETEPEPTEETAE
-433 DLESAEETA
+433 TDADTAEETEPT
-442 DAKADAPEEAES
+442 DAAEEGA
-454 ASVTAENATTEDAP
+454 TAEATDA
-468 AEDAAKEAEPAS
+468 E
-480 VTAEDAATED
+480 
-490 GSAEAV
+490 
-496 DTDPVDESDK
+496 PVDERTD
-506 HEEQQPTAEESVT
+506 EEQEVH
-519 EESAEGEEPVVP
+519 

-544 EVEIPDHDTQDEEP
+544 EVEIPDHDEKDEELNEEDEEP
-558 EAHDEEPEAHDE
+558 TEDKKPEEP
-570 EPEDLEPAAET
+570 
-581 TDAKDDTPEEAES
+581 
-594 ASVTAE
+594 
-600 NATTEDAPA
+600 
-609 EDAAKEAEPAS
+609 
-620 VTAEDAATEDG
+620 
-631 SAEAVDTDPVDE
+631 
-643 SDKHEEQQPTAEE
+643 
-656 SVTEESAEGE
+656 
-666 EPVVPSHEQLAPT
+666 
-679 AAVEHEVEIPDHD
+679 
-692 TQGEEPEDLEPAE
+692 
-705 ETADAKADAPEEAEQ
+705 EQ
-720 DEEATETR
+720 DEEETETR
-728 LMPLIPEPT
+728 LIPLIPEPT
-737 FTDFDELTAAWKARE
+737 FTDFEEFTAAWKARE
-752 TVRPEKKP
+752 TASPEKKP
-760 QSTTHTTTAWPEPE
+760 ESATTTAWPEPD

-788 KDEDPA
+788 KEAPA
-794 PRTNGT
+794 PRPNGAD
-800 NDLEALTDTGSFARL
+800 DLSALTDTGSFARL

-827 TAPLDIPGTEYL
+827 TAPLDIPETEYL
-839 TPSTPAYPVTAH
+839 TPTTPAYPVTAH

-871 DTKQNEATPDSRHDA
+871 EAKQDDATPDSQHDA
-886 TPSTTDLLID
+886 TPSKSDLLID
-896 ETDVDEVPVTA
+896 ETEVDEVPVTA

-917 PRINAGHIIAPQFS
+917 PRVNAGHIIAPQFS

-946 AGQQISISL
+946 KGQQISISL

-964 IDDEIEVMDAPEEE
+964 IDEEIEVMDAPEEE
-978 FPVGVGIPPEDYPRV
+978 FPVGVGIPPEDYPRA

>member
-15 LVVCVGVALF
+15 LVVCVGLALF

-39 AAEQDSSSTP
+39 AAEQDSSQTP
-49 ETDALKASRVNEKK
+49 ATDALKTSRGEEKK
-63 EPTPLTSRAVP
+63 EPAPLTSRAVP
-74 VIAQTSPVTAQSP
+74 VTAQTSPVTTQPP
-87 SPIVASASDPRQ
+87 SPIVASASDPQQ

-110 PSPTGNTTPAATGTA
+110 PSPTGNAAPAETGTA
-125 QPDPLNDHTISDD
+125 RPDPLNDRTISDD
-138 SDVDTHMIPRISD
+138 SAVDTHLIPRIAD
-151 QATSPAPEPKAADPR
+151 QTTSPAPEPKASDPR
-166 LLEAEARANEA
+166 LLDAEARANEA
-177 ETKARDAETK
+177 ESKARDAETK
-187 AREAEARV
+187 AREAEARI

-216 EEAEAKVEEAGQQIT
+216 EAAEAKVEEAGQQIT
-231 QADQRVTEAEAKAQ
+231 QADQRVSEAEAKAQ
-245 EADQMAR
+245 EANQMAR

-264 AQEANQH
+264 VQEANQR

-332 AELQAMLTSERDQ
+332 AELQAMLASERDQ
-345 ATPAPAPEADAEEEA
+345 ATPTPAPEADTEEEA
-360 SEAEPVHEDPVDEDT
+360 SEGEPVHEDT

-409 SMQPAKEHEEEDADT
+409 SMQPAKEDEGENEE
-424 EPEQDEESE
+424 PE
-433 DLESAEETA
+433 DLEPAEEAA
-442 DAKADAPEEAES
+442 DVKAAATEKPEPAN
-454 ASVTAENATTEDAP
+454 VTAEDAP
-468 AEDAAKEAEPAS
+468 AEDTPE
-480 VTAEDAATED
+480 EDAP
-490 GSAEAV
+490 AEAM
-496 DTDPVDESDK
+496 DTDPVDEKTDEN
-506 HEEQQPTAEESVT
+506 EEQQPTAEES
-519 EESAEGEEPVVP
+519 AEGEEPDVH

-537 PTAAVEH
+537 PTAVVEH
-544 EVEIPDHDTQDEEP
+544 EVEIPDHDT
-558 EAHDEEPEAHDE
+558 HDEEPA
-570 EPEDLEPAAET
+570 
-581 TDAKDDTPEEAES
+581 
-594 ASVTAE
+594 
-600 NATTEDAPA
+600 
-609 EDAAKEAEPAS
+609 
-620 VTAEDAATEDG
+620 
-631 SAEAVDTDPVDE
+631 
-643 SDKHEEQQPTAEE
+643 
-656 SVTEESAEGE
+656 
-666 EPVVPSHEQLAPT
+666 
-679 AAVEHEVEIPDHD
+679 
-692 TQGEEPEDLEPAE
+692 DLEPAE
-705 ETADAKADAPEEAEQ
+705 ETPDTNETADTKVAATEEPEP

-737 FTDFDELTAAWKARE
+737 FTNFDELTAAWKARE
-752 TVRPEKKP
+752 TVRSEEKP
-760 QSTTHTTTAWPEPE
+760 QSTSHTTTAWPEPE
-774 DAEAVTATRLIPVI
+774 DVEAVTATRLIPVI
-788 KDEDPA
+788 KEKEPA
-794 PRTNGT
+794 PRPNGKD
-800 NDLEALTDTGSFARL
+800 DLEALTDTGSFARL

-839 TPSTPAYPVTAH
+839 TPTTPAYPVTAH

-871 DTKQNEATPDSRHDA
+871 EAKQDDAAPDSRHDA
-886 TPSTTDLLID
+886 TPSKNDLLID
-896 ETDVDEVPVTA
+896 ETEVDEVPVTA

-917 PRINAGHIIAPQFS
+917 PRVNAGHIIAPQFS

-946 AGQQISISL
+946 KGQQISISL

-964 IDDEIEVMDAPEEE
+964 IDEEIEVMDAPEEE
-978 FPVGVGIPPEDYPRV
+978 FPVGVGIPPEDYPRA

>member
-15 LVVCVGVALF
+15 LVVCVGLALF

-39 AAEQDSSSTP
+39 AAEQDSSQTP
-49 ETDALKASRVNEKK
+49 ATDALKTSRVEEKK

-74 VIAQTSPVTAQSP
+74 VTAQTSPVTTQPP
-87 SPIVASASDPRQ
+87 SPIVASASDPQQ

-110 PSPTGNTTPAATGTA
+110 PSPTGNAAPAETGTA
-125 QPDPLNDHTISDD
+125 RPDPLNDRTISDD
-138 SDVDTHMIPRISD
+138 SAVDTHLIPRIAD
-151 QATSPAPEPKAADPR
+151 QTTSPAPEPKASDPR
-166 LLEAEARANEA
+166 LLDAEARANEA
-177 ETKARDAETK
+177 ESKARDAETK
-187 AREAEARV
+187 AREAEARI

-216 EEAEAKVEEAGQQIT
+216 EAAEAKVEEAGQQIT
-231 QADQRVTEAEAKAQ
+231 QADQRVSEAEAKAQ
-245 EADQMAR
+245 EANQMAR

-264 AQEANQH
+264 VQEANQH

-332 AELQAMLTSERDQ
+332 AELQAMLASERDQ
-345 ATPAPAPEADAEEEA
+345 ATPTPAPEADTEEEA
-360 SEAEPVHEDPVDEDT
+360 SEAEPVHEDT

-409 SMQPAKEHEEEDADT
+409 SMQPAKEDEGENEE
-424 EPEQDEESE
+424 PE
-433 DLESAEETA
+433 DLEPAEEAA
-442 DAKADAPEEAES
+442 DVKAAATEKPEPAN
-454 ASVTAENATTEDAP
+454 VTAEDAP
-468 AEDAAKEAEPAS
+468 AEDTPE
-480 VTAEDAATED
+480 EDAP
-490 GSAEAV
+490 AEAV
-496 DTDPVDESDK
+496 DTDPVDEK
-506 HEEQQPTAEESVT
+506 TEEAEEQQPTAEESIT
-519 EESAEGEEPVVP
+519 EDSTESEEPDVH

-537 PTAAVEH
+537 PTAVVEH
-544 EVEIPDHDTQDEEP
+544 EVEIPDHDT
-558 EAHDEEPEAHDE
+558 HDEEPA
-570 EPEDLEPAAET
+570 
-581 TDAKDDTPEEAES
+581 
-594 ASVTAE
+594 
-600 NATTEDAPA
+600 
-609 EDAAKEAEPAS
+609 
-620 VTAEDAATEDG
+620 
-631 SAEAVDTDPVDE
+631 
-643 SDKHEEQQPTAEE
+643 
-656 SVTEESAEGE
+656 
-666 EPVVPSHEQLAPT
+666 
-679 AAVEHEVEIPDHD
+679 
-692 TQGEEPEDLEPAE
+692 DLEPAE
-705 ETADAKADAPEEAEQ
+705 ETPDAEETADTKVAATEEPEP

-737 FTDFDELTAAWKARE
+737 FTNFDELTAAWKARE
-752 TVRPEKKP
+752 TVRSEEKP
-760 QSTTHTTTAWPEPE
+760 QSTSHTTTAWPEPE
-774 DAEAVTATRLIPVI
+774 DVEAVTATRLIPVI
-788 KDEDPA
+788 KEEEPA
-794 PRTNGT
+794 PRPNGKD
-800 NDLEALTDTGSFARL
+800 DLEALTDTGSFARL

-839 TPSTPAYPVTAH
+839 TPSTPAYPVTTH

-871 DTKQNEATPDSRHDA
+871 EAKQDDATPDSRHDA
-886 TPSTTDLLID
+886 TPSKSDLLID
-896 ETDVDEVPVTA
+896 ETEVDEVPVTA

-917 PRINAGHIIAPQFS
+917 PRVNAGHIIAPQFS

-946 AGQQISISL
+946 KGQQISISL

-964 IDDEIEVMDAPEEE
+964 IDEEIEVMDAPEEE
-978 FPVGVGIPPEDYPRV
+978 FPVGVGIPPEDYPRA

>member
-15 LVVCVGVALF
+15 LVVCVGLALF

-74 VIAQTSPVTAQSP
+74 VIAQTSPITAQSP

-110 PSPTGNTTPAATGTA
+110 LSPTGNTTPAETGTA
-125 QPDPLNDHTISDD
+125 RPDPLNDHTISDD

-345 ATPAPAPEADAEEEA
+345 TTPAPAPEADAEEEA
-360 SEAEPVHEDPVDEDT
+360 SEAEPIHEDPVDEDT

-409 SMQPAKEHEEEDADT
+409 SMQPAKEHEEKDADT

-454 ASVTAENATTEDAP
+454 VSVTAEEAPEED
-468 AEDAAKEAEPAS
+468 
-480 VTAEDAATED
+480 V
-490 GSAEAV
+490 SAEAV
-496 DTDPVDESDK
+496 DTDPVDESDE

-519 EESAEGEEPVVP
+519 EESAEGEEPFVP

-558 EAHDEEPEAHDE
+558 EAHD
-570 EPEDLEPAAET
+570 
-581 TDAKDDTPEEAES
+581 
-594 ASVTAE
+594 
-600 NATTEDAPA
+600 
-609 EDAAKEAEPAS
+609 
-620 VTAEDAATEDG
+620 
-631 SAEAVDTDPVDE
+631 
-643 SDKHEEQQPTAEE
+643 
-656 SVTEESAEGE
+656 
-666 EPVVPSHEQLAPT
+666 
-679 AAVEHEVEIPDHD
+679 
-692 TQGEEPEDLEPAE
+692 EEPEDLEPAE

-871 DTKQNEATPDSRHDA
+871 DTKQNEVTPDSRHDA

-964 IDDEIEVMDAPEEE
+964 IDEEIEVMDAPEEE

>member
-15 LVVCVGVALF
+15 LVVCVGLALF

-39 AAEQDSSSTP
+39 AAEQDSSQTP
-49 ETDALKASRVNEKK
+49 ATDALKTSRVEEKK

-74 VIAQTSPVTAQSP
+74 VTAQTSPVTTQPP
-87 SPIVASASDPRQ
+87 SPIVASASDPQQ

-110 PSPTGNTTPAATGTA
+110 PSPTGNAAPAETGTA
-125 QPDPLNDHTISDD
+125 RPDPLNDRTISDD
-138 SDVDTHMIPRISD
+138 SAVDTHLIPRIAD
-151 QATSPAPEPKAADPR
+151 QTTSPAPEPKASDPR
-166 LLEAEARANEA
+166 LLDAEARANEA
-177 ETKARDAETK
+177 ESKARDAETK
-187 AREAEARV
+187 AREAEARI

-216 EEAEAKVEEAGQQIT
+216 EAAEAKVEEAGQQIT
-231 QADQRVTEAEAKAQ
+231 QADQRVSEAEAKAQ
-245 EADQMAR
+245 EANQMAR

-264 AQEANQH
+264 VQEANQH

-332 AELQAMLTSERDQ
+332 AELQAMLASERDQ
-345 ATPAPAPEADAEEEA
+345 ATPTPAPEADTEEEA
-360 SEAEPVHEDPVDEDT
+360 SEAEPVHEDT

-409 SMQPAKEHEEEDADT
+409 SMQPAKEDEGENEE
-424 EPEQDEESE
+424 PE
-433 DLESAEETA
+433 DLEPAEEAA
-442 DAKADAPEEAES
+442 DVKAAATEKPEPAN
-454 ASVTAENATTEDAP
+454 VTAEDAP
-468 AEDAAKEAEPAS
+468 AEDTPE
-480 VTAEDAATED
+480 EDTP
-490 GSAEAV
+490 AEAV
-496 DTDPVDESDK
+496 DTDPVDETEEN
-506 HEEQQPTAEESVT
+506 EEQQPTAEESIT
-519 EESAEGEEPVVP
+519 EDSTESEEPDVH

-537 PTAAVEH
+537 PTAVVEH
-544 EVEIPDHDTQDEEP
+544 EVEIPDHDT
-558 EAHDEEPEAHDE
+558 HDEEPA
-570 EPEDLEPAAET
+570 
-581 TDAKDDTPEEAES
+581 
-594 ASVTAE
+594 
-600 NATTEDAPA
+600 
-609 EDAAKEAEPAS
+609 
-620 VTAEDAATEDG
+620 
-631 SAEAVDTDPVDE
+631 
-643 SDKHEEQQPTAEE
+643 
-656 SVTEESAEGE
+656 
-666 EPVVPSHEQLAPT
+666 
-679 AAVEHEVEIPDHD
+679 
-692 TQGEEPEDLEPAE
+692 DLEPAE
-705 ETADAKADAPEEAEQ
+705 GTPDAEETADTKVAATKESEPEQ
-720 DEEATETR
+720 EATETR

-737 FTDFDELTAAWKARE
+737 FTNFDELTAAWKARE
-752 TVRPEKKP
+752 TVRSEEKP
-760 QSTTHTTTAWPEPE
+760 QSTSHTTTAWPEPE
-774 DAEAVTATRLIPVI
+774 DVEAVTATRLIPVI
-788 KDEDPA
+788 KEEEPA
-794 PRTNGT
+794 PRPNGKD
-800 NDLEALTDTGSFARL
+800 DLEALTDTGSFARL

-839 TPSTPAYPVTAH
+839 TPSTPAYPVTTH

-871 DTKQNEATPDSRHDA
+871 EAKQDDATPDSRHDA
-886 TPSTTDLLID
+886 TPSKSDLLID
-896 ETDVDEVPVTA
+896 ETEVDEVPVTA

-917 PRINAGHIIAPQFS
+917 PRVNAGHIIAPQFS

-946 AGQQISISL
+946 KGQQISISL

-964 IDDEIEVMDAPEEE
+964 INEEIEVMDAPEEE
-978 FPVGVGIPPEDYPRV
+978 FPVGVGIPPEDYPRA